1 MIKIDDIVKGQQT
14 AESRWAKF
22 GPYYA
27 MFPIDFA
34 FKVVNKYSR
43 KGDYIIDPFAGRGSS
58 IFAGGIL
65 ERHSLGIE
73 INPVGWLYGTT
84 KLKPAKQQLFL
95 DRLESIY
102 KLRNRNSKSI
112 E

>member
-34 FKVVNKYSR
+34 FKVVKQYSR
-43 KGDYIIDPFAGRGSS
+43 KGDYIIDHLQAEDPVF
-58 IFAGGIL
+58 
-65 ERHSLGIE
+65 SLVEYLNDI
-73 INPVGWLYGTT
+73 
-84 KLKPAKQQLFL
+84 A
-95 DRLESIY
+95 
-102 KLRNRNSKSI
+102 
-112 E
+112 